1 MRDGT
6 LCLPIQ
12 GSPPTHVLLGF
23 KKQGF
28 GAGKWG
34 GLGGKIDKGETILEA
49 AARELQEESSLTV
62 SEQDLELRARLTFV
76 FPARPGWNQLV
87 YVFVVTSWTGKPT
100 ESAEVKPA
108 WFAVPD
114 IPYGGMWQDG
124 IHWLPAILAGKRLQ
138 ACFTFKDDNESVD
151 EVVIEDWRA
160 ALPASE
166 QAEES

>member
-28 GAGKWG
+28 GVGKWG
-34 GLGGKIDKGETILEA
+34 GLGGKIDKGETILQA
-49 AARELQEESSLTV
+49 AARELQEESGLTV
-62 SEQDLELRARLTFV
+62 SEQDLELRARLAFV
-76 FPARPGWNQLV
+76 FPARPTWNQLV
-87 YVFVVTSWTGKPT
+87 YVFVVTSWRGELC
-100 ESAEVKPA
+100 ESAEVKPT
-108 WFAVPD
+108 WFVVRD
-114 IPYGGMWQDG
+114 IPYREMWQDG

-151 EVVIEDWRA
+151 EVFIEDW
-160 ALPASE
+160 
-166 QAEES
+166 QAVVPGCGQTEKG

>member
-6 LCLPIQ
+6 LCLPIR

-28 GAGKWG
+28 GMGKWG

-49 AARELQEESSLTV
+49 AARELKEESGLIV
-62 SEQDLELRARLTFV
+62 PEHALELRARLTFV
-76 FPARPGWNQLV
+76 FPARPAWNQLV

-100 ESAEVKPA
+100 ESAEIKPA
-108 WFAVPD
+108 WFAVRD
-114 IPYGGMWQDG
+114 IPYREMWQDG
-124 IHWLPAILAGKRLQ
+124 IYWLPAVLAGKRLQ

-151 EVVIEDWRA
+151 EVFIEDWRA
-160 ALPASE
+160 VVPGSE
-166 QAEES
+166 QADEG